1 MMPSRKLRAA
11 PARPRKGFSELRWSP
26 KLRRFVG
33 TARVASLG
41 TADRAACPHVV
52 PICFV
57 LSGNTI
63 YSALDSKP
71 KRLAARNL
79 RRLRNIIEN
88 SQVAVLVHRY
98 SEDWE
103 QLAYVLVR
111 GHASLARAGEAQR
124 ATRLLRRKYS
134 QYRKMPLTGRPIIKI
149 LLTSAYAWGAF

>member
-1 MMPSRKLRAA
+1 
-11 PARPRKGFSELRWSP
+11 
-26 KLRRFVG
+26 
-33 TARVASLG
+33 
-41 TADRAACPHVV
+41 
-52 PICFV
+52 V

-111 GHASLARAGEAQR
+111 GHASLAGAGEAQR
-124 ATRLLRRKYS
+124 AIRLLRRKYS
-134 QYRKMPLTGRPIIKI
+134 QYRTMPLTGRPIIKI